1 MSIYRRIFA
10 IYVSIILAVKIGES
24 CIPGLFPKNEL
35 NAVSVLNGSFGL
47 STIQGTVNFYQDVK
61 FHVYF

>member
-1 MSIYRRIFA
+1 MSIYSRIFA